1 MEDSTAETGTAAA
14 GRARGFLI
22 AGLALMLLFGF
33 AFLKGRAE

>member
-1 MEDSTAETGTAAA
+1 MSETGTSS

-22 AGLALMLLFGF
+22 AGLALALLFGF